1 MTIDLSVETELSFDF
16 DYEKVARDV
25 IHAVLLN
32 REFPYETEVSLSL
45 VDDETIH
52 EMTRDYR
59 EIDRATDVLSFPMH
73 DFPAPGDFSLLEE
86 ESDLM
91 NPETGEVLLGDIVIS
106 VDHVRAQAKEYG
118 HSELREF
125 SFLIAHSMLHL
136 LGYDHMDDDEREE
149 MESLQESI
157 LQGLDI
163 KRN

>member
-52 EMTRDYR
+52 EMNRDYR

-106 VDHVRAQAKEYG
+106 VDHVREIG
-118 HSELREF
+118 R
-125 SFLIAHSMLHL
+125 AHV
-136 LGYDHMDDDEREE
+136 
-149 MESLQESI
+149 
-157 LQGLDI
+157 
-163 KRN
+163 

>member
-52 EMTRDYR
+52 EMNRDYR

-106 VDHVRAQAKEYG
+106 VDNVRAQAKEYG

>member
-1 MTIDLSVETELSFDF
+1 MELEFENQLEEDFSSLEERYRHIMETAFSMLDVKIN
-16 DYEKVARDV
+16 YEVDV
-25 IHAVLLN
+25 
-32 REFPYETEVSLSL
+32 SL

-52 EMTRDYR
+52 EMNRDYR